1 MKNPKIALLAFLM
14 VSVLAVS
21 AAGCATTTQNKATL
35 TVFHAGSLAAP
46 FDQIAKEFEK
56 QNPNVTVQRE
66 AAGSVETV
74 KKISELNKTADVVAT
89 ADWTPIDTY
98 LYKNNLTKWYA
109 QFATNSMV
117 VMYTNKSK
125 YSSEINTTNWYQV
138 LTRPDVQVGRAN
150 PDLDPNGYRT
160 LMVWQL
166 AEKFYNKPRLY
177 DRLLAQAPVKNV
189 REKETDLIAILQ
201 SGQIDYAWNYKSVAL
216 QQNLS
221 YIALPP
227 QIDLSNPQYNS
238 LYKTVNVTSAGKQ
251 VNGSVIEYGITIPNN
266 APNPD
271 LAAQFVQFVLGPT
284 GSKIMEDNGQKMLK
298 PVQTTG
304 TAPDWLKLFTAP
316 SMTTSAVAVSTVR
329 TNTSK
334 AGR

>member
-1 MKNPKIALLAFLM
+1 VKNPKTLLLAFLM

-21 AAGCATTTQNKATL
+21 AAGCTSTTQNKVTL

-109 QFATNSMV
+109 LFATNSMV

-125 YSSEINTTNWYQV
+125 YSNEINTTNWYQV
-138 LTRPDVQVGRAN
+138 LTRSDVQVGRAN

-189 REKETDLIAILQ
+189 REKETDLIAVLQ

-216 QQNLS
+216 QHNLS

-227 QIDLSNPQYNS
+227 QIDLSDPQYGN
-238 LYKTVNVTSAGKQ
+238 LYKSVNVTSAGKQ

-271 LAAQFVQFVLGPT
+271 VAAQFVQFVLGPT
-284 GSKIMEDNGQKMLK
+284 GSKIIEDSGQKMLK

-304 TAPDWLKLFTAP
+304 TIPDWLKLFATP
-316 SMTTSAVAVSTVR
+316 SMTTSVVTMGTVR
-329 TNTSK
+329 TNTTK